1 MVNGKFSLQ
10 YISIIFYHDAE
21 QKALAE
27 KTLQEHAKKQTK
39 PVLTKILPV
48 TTFHDAEE

>member
-1 MVNGKFSLQ
+1 LQ

-21 QKALAE
+21 QKTLAE
-27 KTLQEHAKKQTK
+27 KSLQEQKTK
-39 PVLTKILPV
+39 HSKPILTKILPV